1 MEATLFIITALT
13 ALVSSL
19 LVVTGKKPIN
29 SILFLIVTFF
39 CVAVFYLML
48 GAQFIAAMQ
57 IIVYAGAI
65 MVLFLF
71 VVMLLNMREEQI
83 WEKLTSSRKVIAF
96 VVALGVLSVVVTAVT
111 VTLSTPNPADSQ
123 YELGTVE
130 AIAEGLFSCWLLPFE
145 MASVLLLTA
154 IIGVVM
160 MVKRK
165 EQEETVTEE
174 PKS

>member
-1 MEATLFIITALT
+1 MEAILFILTALT
-13 ALVSSL
+13 AVVSSL

-39 CVAVFYLML
+39 CVAVLYLML
-48 GAQFIAAMQ
+48 GAEFIAAMQ

-71 VVMLLNMREEQI
+71 VVMLLNLREEQV
-83 WEKLTSSRKVIAF
+83 WEKLTNSRKGIAGI
-96 VVALGVLSVVVTAVT
+96 VALGVLAVVITAVT
-111 VTLSTPNPADSQ
+111 IAVKEPVEVIP
-123 YELGTVE
+123 ELGSVE
-130 AIAEGLFSCWLLPFE
+130 SIAERLFTRWILPFE

-165 EQEETVTEE
+165 EQAETSAEE
-174 PKS
+174 PNQ